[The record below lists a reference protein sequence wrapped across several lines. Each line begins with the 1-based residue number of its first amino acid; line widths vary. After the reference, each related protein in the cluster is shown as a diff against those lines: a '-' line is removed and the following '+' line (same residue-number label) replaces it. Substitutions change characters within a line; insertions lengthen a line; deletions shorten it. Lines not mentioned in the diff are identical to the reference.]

1 MTNGMEISDS
11 VTRSILVITLGNGID
26 SIRALT
32 SSMHASLVAAIQ
44 SSTTIDW
51 PLKASARATLRSK
64 VRRLLSKYDCP
75 PDHHEGVLGGSVSA
89 AAD

>member
-1 MTNGMEISDS
+1 MLVMT
-11 VTRSILVITLGNGID
+11 LGID
-26 SIRALT
+26 SISMLT

-51 PLKASARATLRSK
+51 PLKESVRATLRSK
-64 VRRLLSKYDCP
+64 VCRLFSKYDCP
-75 PDHHEGVLGGSVSA
+75 PDHHAGVPGDSVGA